1 LEKQSGKRPALLKR
15 NDLEE
20 NVKQTV
26 AMAKDKNIVILVPGD
41 PLIATTHAII
51 LNEAKKQG
59 IKCEVIHAP
68 SIFSIAIGESGLDVY
83 KFGPTVTIPFWSE
96 RYRPTSFIDAIQ
108 RNMQNGQHTIILLDI
123 DHKNSMPMRISE
135 ALEIIKEAQATKGTE
150 ILGAEARII
159 IMANLGREDKT
170 IKYLKIAEVGA
181 DISKEL
187 EGKQISLIVPGSL
200 SFAEE
205 ENLRRATS

>member
-1 LEKQSGKRPALLKR
+1 
-15 NDLEE
+15 
-20 NVKQTV
+20 
-26 AMAKDKNIVILVPGD
+26 
-41 PLIATTHAII
+41 
-51 LNEAKKQG
+51 
-59 IKCEVIHAP
+59 
-68 SIFSIAIGESGLDVY
+68 
-83 KFGPTVTIPFWSE
+83 
-96 RYRPTSFIDAIQ
+96 
-108 RNMQNGQHTIILLDI
+108 MQNGQHTIILLDI